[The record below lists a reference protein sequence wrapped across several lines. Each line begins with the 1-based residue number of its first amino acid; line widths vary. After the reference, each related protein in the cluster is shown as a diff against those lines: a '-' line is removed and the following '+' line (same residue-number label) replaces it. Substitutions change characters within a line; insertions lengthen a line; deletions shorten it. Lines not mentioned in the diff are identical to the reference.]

1 MIIKKIILVLL
12 AASLMA
18 GCVSKRTVDMPFS
31 HLFKEVCVGRYQI
44 ELPADTAFKN
54 VLYKDGALTL
64 DISGMGDSERLKG
77 YFSGDL
83 VQKRWFDEYKA
94 SKLARYDRSTPY
106 LNNSNDELDI
116 LGSYLHFHPGKSDE
130 GYIFDTFGLRKFKDK
145 RVALALT
152 ASSAE
157 YEIHDR
163 QYKNKYAEIVKT
175 FSDRAL
181 LFKHQT
187 WPHNQL
193 GVCINNDILMNTANA
208 LPDEYLSVMH
218 SNGKRTS
225 FRFVFEAYSADRR
238 EYLQQTM
245 DHETGIIR
253 YFASERFSVAGRS
266 GRLLISPGRYSDK
279 ELQFKWVASSP
290 EAGSTR
296 FPYMEIRGKVR
307 IDEYPELHAAGMTNE
322 AFLVLLLDGMKVR
335 DNGLVG
341 TR

>member
-1 MIIKKIILVLL
+1 MIKKIMLVLL

-44 ELPADTAFKN
+44 ELPIDLEYYN
-54 VLYKDGALTL
+54 SLYKDGSLTFDIRDGRNRSGKSGLYSYDNAAQLWIENTELKSSERIGEALTYYEDYKSGL
-64 DISGMGDSERLKG
+64 DLITSYD
-77 YFSGDL
+77 F
-83 VQKRWFDEYKA
+83 FDQGG
-94 SKLARYDRSTPY
+94 PY
-106 LNNSNDELDI
+106 
-116 LGSYLHFHPGKSDE
+116 E
-130 GYIFDTFGLRKFKDK
+130 GYILDAYGLRKFSDHKYAIE
-145 RVALALT
+145 V
-152 ASSAE
+152 SAPTEE
-157 YEIHDR
+157 YESHDR

-181 LFKHQT
+181 LFKHQA

-266 GRLLISPGRYSDK
+266 GRLLISPGRYSEK